1 MGNRILVVAS
11 GGGHWTQMRRL
22 EPAFDGLDVAF
33 VSVDKRYAEAV
44 STHRFYTVSNAT
56 RWNRLRLVLL
66 VAQLMFV
73 LMIERPRAVITTGA
87 APGMIALVLAKL
99 FFRSRTIWIDSI
111 ANCEQMSL
119 SGILARRFTDA
130 WLTQWPQLQRTG
142 GPDYWGAVL

>member
-33 VSVDKRYAEAV
+33 VSVDEGYAEVV
-44 STHRFYTVSNAT
+44 SAHRFYTVINAT

-87 APGMIALVLAKL
+87 APGIIALVLAKV
-99 FFRSRTIWIDSI
+99 FFRSKTIWIDSI

-119 SGILARRFTDA
+119 SGILARRFSDA

>member
-1 MGNRILVVAS
+1 
-11 GGGHWTQMRRL
+11 MRRL

-33 VSVDKRYAEAV
+33 VSVDEKYAEAV

-56 RWNRLRLVLL
+56 RWNRLRLALL

-87 APGMIALVLAKL
+87 APGVIALVLAKL

-119 SGILARRFTDA
+119 SGILARRFSDA
-130 WLTQWPQLQRTG
+130 WLTQWPELQRTG